1 MNVEGSGPSEAI
13 SVLIRKR
20 PDGVFPQS
28 RGFYAIKGLKL
39 IFPCPDH
46 LTDAWNTAMMSWE
59 P

>member
-46 LTDAWNTAMMSWE
+46 LTDA
-59 P
+59 